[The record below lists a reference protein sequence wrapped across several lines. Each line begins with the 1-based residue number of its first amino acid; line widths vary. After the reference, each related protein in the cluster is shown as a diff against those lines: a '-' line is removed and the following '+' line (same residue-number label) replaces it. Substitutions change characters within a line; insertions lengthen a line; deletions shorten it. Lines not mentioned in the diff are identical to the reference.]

1 MCQFLAFLTLFETS
15 SGISDFRSIHNSSV
29 HPFIILF
36 DSGQKQGTRTGL
48 IWELNRKFLTRS
60 ILNSFSHP
68 FIVLFDYVQ
77 WPPMADQGASTG
89 SDSLFSAH
97 PIDHPHPSLPSHTWL
112 SSWSSSKSL
121 VSYPTRCNL
130 LFIIGFLYGSSISS
144 SSKQQRNI
152 VQLCTTKSSDSL
164 FSAHPI
170 DHSLPHPSSEQG

>member
-29 HPFIILF
+29 HPFIVLF

-48 IWELNRKFLTRS
+48 IWELFRKIVTLEVSLTALH
-60 ILNSFSHP
+60 ILSLYSLTMCSGLP
-68 FIVLFDYVQ
+68 WLIRVQ
-77 WPPMADQGASTG
+77 VQAQTHYLA
-89 SDSLFSAH
+89 
-97 PIDHPHPSLPSHTWL
+97 PIPLIIHTPSLPSHTWL

-121 VSYPTRCNL
+121 VGYPIRWSL

-152 VQLCTTKSSDSL
+152 VQLCTTTHQHKSYTWC
-164 FSAHPI
+164 FSFI
-170 DHSLPHPSSEQG
+170 F